1 MASGGRW
8 TLRNSKKQ
16 GLGPCC
22 GLQGGKK
29 FYSSLNGT
37 KLWMKTAAFCL
48 KGSLCVIFASL
59 VAKEFACN
67 VGDLGSIPGLGRF
80 PGEWNSYPLQYYGLD
95 NSRDC
100 IVHGVAK
107 NWICLSDFH
116 EIYIIFMC
124 KYCTN
129 IYTSVL

>member
-80 PGEWNSYPLQYYGLD
+80 PGEWNSYPLQYSGLE
-95 NSRDC
+95 NSMDYSPW
-100 IVHGVAK
+100 GQK
-107 NWICLSDFH
+107 SWTQLSNFH
-116 EIYIIFMC
+116 FSFETCSKAFC
-124 KYCTN
+124 PGERG
-129 IYTSVL
+129 SQRS